1 MSTISNTADF
11 LRLLREDPDFRDE
24 ARRLL
29 LTQELIELPERFAR
43 FEAYME
49 RRLTEMQGDITEMQG
64 DITEIKGDITEI
76 KGDITEIRGDIT
88 EIRGDI
94 TEIRGDITEIRGD
107 ITETRGDITEIKG
120 DLGRLKGAEYE
131 RKVSRSFSSYASA
144 AFRLRNDR
152 PLRRNR
158 LLMSAGQGTVSEYEG
173 LLSTSVD
180 NGLITEEDLSEL
192 EQADAV
198 MRGHDQNTIVYFVG
212 EFFVTVNHHD
222 IDRAVARANILG
234 KATGAAVWPMVIGE
248 SVPGPQRVRAEA
260 DQVAFR
266 EVAQ

>member
-1 MSTISNTADF
+1 M
-11 LRLLREDPDFRDE
+11 
-24 ARRLL
+24 
-29 LTQELIELPERFAR
+29 
-43 FEAYME
+43 
-49 RRLTEMQGDITEMQG
+49 
-64 DITEIKGDITEI
+64 
-76 KGDITEIRGDIT
+76 
-88 EIRGDI
+88 
-94 TEIRGDITEIRGD
+94 
-107 ITETRGDITEIKG
+107 
-120 DLGRLKGAEYE
+120 KGAEYE

-192 EQADAV
+192 EQADAI

-212 EFFVTVNHHD
+212 EFSVTVNHHD